1 MPSETSV
8 VSSGFRWLQRK
19 RYQYEVTFSLY
30 MLTPTEKFIFS
41 MSTFSPRCT
50 EPIYIRCVPKP
61 GLPPSPDQDPFSNPS
76 NLTITRRRSDSS
88 ANYFLDSCIFIIF
101 SMVLIAG
108 CLYLPQHI
116 TFLINRAWF
125 YYQGDADS
133 KDALSTSAAET
144 LVGTVGDRLRAVVET
159 ARASAATAAQVE
171 KEL

>member
-30 MLTPTEKFIFS
+30 MLTPTEKFIF
-41 MSTFSPRCT
+41 
-50 EPIYIRCVPKP
+50 
-61 GLPPSPDQDPFSNPS
+61 N
-76 NLTITRRRSDSS
+76 
-88 ANYFLDSCIFIIF
+88 SCIFIIF

-116 TFLINRAWF
+116 TFLMNRAWF

-133 KDALSTSAAET
+133 KDAFSSSVAVATT
-144 LVGTVGDRLRAVVET
+144 LGDRLRAVVET
-159 ARASAATAAQVE
+159 ARASAATAAQ

>member
-1 MPSETSV
+1 S
-8 VSSGFRWLQRK
+8 
-19 RYQYEVTFSLY
+19 
-30 MLTPTEKFIFS
+30 
-41 MSTFSPRCT
+41 
-50 EPIYIRCVPKP
+50 CV
-61 GLPPSPDQDPFSNPS
+61 
-76 NLTITRRRSDSS
+76 
-88 ANYFLDSCIFIIF
+88 FIIF

-159 ARASAATAAQVE
+159 ARASAATAAQIE

>member
-30 MLTPTEKFIFS
+30 MLTPTEKFIF
-41 MSTFSPRCT
+41 
-50 EPIYIRCVPKP
+50 
-61 GLPPSPDQDPFSNPS
+61 N
-76 NLTITRRRSDSS
+76 
-88 ANYFLDSCIFIIF
+88 SCIFIIF

-116 TFLINRAWF
+116 TFLMNRAWF
-125 YYQGDADS
+125 YYQGDGDS
-133 KDALSTSAAET
+133 KDALSSSVSET
-144 LVGTVGDRLRAVVET
+144 VATTVGDRLRAIVET
-159 ARASAATAAQVE
+159 ARASAATAAQAQ

>member
-1 MPSETSV
+1 MPSETSM

-30 MLTPTEKFIFS
+30 MLTPTEKFIF
-41 MSTFSPRCT
+41 
-50 EPIYIRCVPKP
+50 
-61 GLPPSPDQDPFSNPS
+61 N
-76 NLTITRRRSDSS
+76 
-88 ANYFLDSCIFIIF
+88 SCIFIIF

>member
-41 MSTFSPRCT
+41 MSTHSPGSI
-50 EPIYIRCVPKP
+50 EPRYPRRAPKP
-61 GLPPSPDQDPFSNPS
+61 GRSALLDQGPLSKPPTAPSQDKCSS
-76 NLTITRRRSDSS
+76 SS
-88 ANYFLDSCIFIIF
+88 ANYSLDSCIFIIF

-116 TFLINRAWF
+116 TFLMNRAWF
-125 YYQGDADS
+125 YYQGDGDS
-133 KDALSTSAAET
+133 KDALSSSVSEAVAT
-144 LVGTVGDRLRAVVET
+144 TVGDRLRAIVET
-159 ARASAATAAQVE
+159 ARASAATAAQAQ